1 MNAHTITLINDLK
14 TNADPG
20 MWQVNAVSIYN
31 SESEALADLFD
42 PTAHMVEGTI
52 TPDDA
57 DAVITIVQ
65 GEYDADDITE
75 RCGIVED
82 RFGILYDIY
91 PLNK

>member
-20 MWQVNAVSIYN
+20 MWQVNPVSIYD

-42 PTAHMVEGTI
+42 QTAHMVEGTL
-52 TPDDA
+52 TPSHA

-65 GEYDADDITE
+65 GEYDDEDTTE

-82 RFGILYDIY
+82 KFGILYDIY
-91 PLNK
+91 PLN